1 MSERATTMA
10 VTKDWTTQSVSA
22 AAPSNTE
29 ASPLAPCASPR
40 KLKAMSCIVL
50 RKRML
55 MQDAGRIS
63 DGMISSGSGCGKRT
77 GDRRRLRDWLLD
89 TGHSVKTLNRGG
101 RHAMHCR
108 MPWTHS
114 IWRNL
119 CTCSSKQCCC
129 HSRHLSSYHHSH
141 HSDIVTMVS

>member
-10 VTKDWTTQSVSA
+10 VTKDWTTQSVSV
-22 AAPSNTE
+22 AAPNNTE
-29 ASPLAPCASPR
+29 TSPLAPCASPR

-50 RKRML
+50 RQRML
-55 MQDAGRIS
+55 MQDTGRIS
-63 DGMISSGSGCGKRT
+63 DGMIISSGSGKHT

-89 TGHSVKTLNRGG
+89 TGRSVKTLNRGG

-119 CTCSSKQCCC
+119 CTCSSKLCCC